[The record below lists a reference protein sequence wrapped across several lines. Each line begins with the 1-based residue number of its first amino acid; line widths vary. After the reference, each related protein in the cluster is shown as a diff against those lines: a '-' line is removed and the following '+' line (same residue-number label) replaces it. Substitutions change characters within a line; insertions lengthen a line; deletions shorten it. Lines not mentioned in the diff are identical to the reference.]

1 MLKYKWDKVIP
12 INVVLVKNNKYISV
26 ISTQFFL
33 RNVTWETLYQFFC
46 FYETNI
52 YASFLGRHLFIYR
65 ISEKFFL
72 FLLSFFFFFRETDI
86 VSITSIKQMQSKKW
100 KHVSKTVWEWNIR
113 MLLYSQIWEN
123 SKKEDL
129 NDS

>member
-33 RNVTWETLYQFFC
+33 RNVTWETLYQFFY

-100 KHVSKTVWEWNIR
+100 KHVSKTVSEWNIR

-129 NDS
+129 NDF